1 MTYRLPT
8 VACYCYGYGY
18 VYTIAYTL
26 RLPSNHQSLPIS
38 QMLLLKPQFVLQ
50 SPTKR
55 NNQQR
60 QQRAPKHTG
69 SQAPPSPQYAPL
81 PSKQKAAP
89 MKLLSL
95 SGVSVSVPEPRES
108 RVQELRVE
116 CPSGKSAVAR

>member
-1 MTYRLPT
+1 MTYPWTYRLPT

-18 VYTIAYTL
+18 VYTIAYTCNTL

-38 QMLLLKPQFVLQ
+38 QMLSITTTSIC

-95 SGVSVSVPEPRES
+95 SLVSVCQCQSPESPES
-108 RVQELRVE
+108 RN
-116 CPSGKSAVAR
+116 